1 MTDAR
6 ERPLRILTITNLW
19 PVDGSFRGIF
29 VREHVEILR
38 RLGHHVDVEVVA
50 QRRGRADYLLAG
62 PRIWRRVRSGNY
74 DVVHVHYG
82 LTALAA
88 RFARGVPR
96 VLTIY
101 GSDINV
107 GWQRRVTRFAWG
119 GTAARIYMSRRS
131 AERAGEP
138 SAVIIP
144 GGVDFS
150 LFAPSDRVAARA
162 ALGLDPHDKA
172 VLFGA
177 ATDSPI
183 KGYDVFTDVLAELRT
198 RGIPVR
204 ELILAAQGQPRSEVP
219 AKFAAAD
226 VLLFTS
232 KKGFESSPTVVKE
245 ASAMGLPVVS
255 VGVGDVGDVLSGVTP
270 SAVVEYPE
278 PWGDQ
283 DSRRALVAELADRT
297 EEVLAAGG
305 RSNGRERNA
314 HLNAEVIAQ
323 RIVEVYREAIA
334 ASKRAATGRA
344 GADLKA
350 GAR

>member
-1 MTDAR
+1 MTDAQ
-6 ERPLRILTITNLW
+6 RPLRILTITNLW

-50 QRRGRADYLLAG
+50 QKRGRADYLLAG
-62 PRIWRRVRSGNY
+62 PRVWRLVRRGNY

-101 GSDINV
+101 GSDVNV
-107 GWQRRVTRFAWG
+107 GWQRRVTRFAWA
-119 GTAARIYMSRRS
+119 GTTARIYLSRPS
-131 AERAGEP
+131 AQRAGEP
-138 SAVIIP
+138 SGTVIP
-144 GGVDFS
+144 NGVDFS
-150 LFAPSDRVAARA
+150 LFAPSDRAAARA
-162 ALGLDPHDKA
+162 ALGLEPGDK
-172 VLFGA
+172 VILFGA
-177 ATDSPI
+177 ATGSPI
-183 KGYDVFTDVLAELRT
+183 KGYDVFTDVLAELRN
-198 RGIPVR
+198 RGVAVR
-204 ELILAAQGQPRSEVP
+204 ELVLAAPGQPRSEVP

-255 VGVGDVGDVLSGVTP
+255 VGVGDVREVLSGVTP
-270 SAVVEYPE
+270 SAVVDYPE
-278 PWGDQ
+278 PWGGEDA
-283 DSRRALVAELADRT
+283 RRALVTELADRT
-297 EEVLAAGG
+297 EEVLAKGG
-305 RSNGRERNA
+305 RSNGREAIA
-314 HLNAEVIAQ
+314 HLDAEVIA
-323 RIVEVYREAIA
+323 RRVVEVYREAIA
-334 ASKRAATGRA
+334 AWKRGATGEA